1 MVNSRSSKLRES
13 AFVQPTLVG
22 LNLEEV
28 VSVLMKWILLSNVTV
43 IQY

>member
-22 LNLEEV
+22 LNFGGGGLGLNE
-28 VSVLMKWILLSNVTV
+28 MDPP
-43 IQY
+43 Q